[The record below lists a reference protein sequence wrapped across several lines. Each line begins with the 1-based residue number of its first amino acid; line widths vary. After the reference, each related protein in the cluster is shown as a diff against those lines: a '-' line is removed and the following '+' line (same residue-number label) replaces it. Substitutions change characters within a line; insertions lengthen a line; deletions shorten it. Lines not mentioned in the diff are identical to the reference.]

1 MTSNKKILILGCSV
15 ALRVRPPASDHSKN
29 KNYGQIIE
37 DALNQRRNDEFWS
50 VINRASTRA
59 VTRDVIKEKD
69 EIGRVNPEYV
79 ILNVGAVDA
88 PNRDIPLWFSDV
100 LHRKRCIMFYRLF
113 NALNH
118 YVIKKSLR
126 RTLVVLRG
134 RRSWTKKSQF
144 KKDVVD
150 LIRCVQRDSR
160 SKLIVLG
167 VNAGNQRIERQ
178 LPGTMEKYSEYNQI
192 LSSIVQNEG
201 GDFVE
206 VSDLTDDYF
215 PDGVHYNLE
224 GHQIIAK
231 RLLNEISEFT

>member
-1 MTSNKKILILGCSV
+1 MTISKKILILGCSV
-15 ALRVRPPASDHSKN
+15 ALRVRPPANDRSEN

-37 DALNQRRNDEFWS
+37 EFLNQRRNGEFWS
-50 VINRASTRA
+50 VINRAATRA
-59 VTRDVIKEKD
+59 VTRDVIKVKD

-79 ILNVGAVDA
+79 ILNIGAVDA

-100 LHRKRCIMFYRLF
+100 LHRNRGIMFYRLF

-118 YVIKKSLR
+118 YLIKKYLR

-134 RRSWTKKSQF
+134 GRSWTKKNQF

-160 SKLIVLG
+160 SKLIVIG

-178 LPGTMEKYSEYNQI
+178 LPGTMKKYREYNQI
-192 LSSIVQNEG
+192 LASIVQNEG
-201 GDFVE
+201 GQFIE

-231 RLLNEISEFT
+231 RLLNEI